1 MNIEELESA
10 IKTDLKHVLKKYK
23 ATMFVHNNN
32 IWITSMY
39 NCSLEIFDKTD
50 EIYIGKEL
58 SHVS

>member
-1 MNIEELESA
+1 MNIEELELA
-10 IKTDLKHVLKKYK
+10 IKTDLKQVLKKYK
-23 ATMFVHNNN
+23 ATLFVHNN

>member
-10 IKTDLKHVLKKYK
+10 IKTDLKQVLKKYK
-23 ATMFVHNNN
+23 ATMFVHGDN

-39 NCSLEIFDKTD
+39 NCPLEIFDKTD

-58 SHVS
+58 SHV

>member
-1 MNIEELESA
+1 MNIEELELA
-10 IKTDLKHVLKKYK
+10 IKNDLKQVMKKYK

-39 NCSLEIFDKTD
+39 NCPFLEIFDKPD

-58 SHVS
+58 SHV

>member
-10 IKTDLKHVLKKYK
+10 IKTDLKQVLKKYK

-39 NCSLEIFDKTD
+39 NSSFEIFDKTD

-58 SHVS
+58 SHV